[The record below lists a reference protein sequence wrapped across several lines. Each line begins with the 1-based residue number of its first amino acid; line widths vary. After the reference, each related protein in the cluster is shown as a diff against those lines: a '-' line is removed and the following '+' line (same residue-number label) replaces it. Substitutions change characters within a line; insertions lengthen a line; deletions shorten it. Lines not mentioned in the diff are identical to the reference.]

1 LKPGLFC
8 NKFAIYYCYKEIS
21 MRELTLTEVNSV
33 SGGNVGEIIVGG
45 VKLINDLFNTP
56 LLSFPGR
63 LLDAIGLG
71 SIHHALDSIGFAIF
85 TTIASLGSALGGDAS
100 QINYHFNEEWGD

>member
-1 LKPGLFC
+1 
-8 NKFAIYYCYKEIS
+8 
-21 MRELTLTEVNSV
+21 MRELTISEVNSV

-71 SIHHALDSIGFAIF
+71 SIHYALDSIGFAIF